1 MEVGEKVPGYE
12 GSRDREGTDGH
23 AISRKLG
30 AWYAGKGNKDIDR
43 RGVHEGGRETKDS
56 LCP

>member
-1 MEVGEKVPGYE
+1 MKGLG
-12 GSRDREGTDGH
+12 GDREGKDGH

-43 RGVHEGGRETKDS
+43 RGVHEGDRETKDS